1 MFSAFSPSLA
11 LPAYTCCEVRWRS
24 ELAGAGALKQQIE
37 LTALACRLGADNSC
51 RAPRSNG
58 SIPATLAIWTAW
70 AISGSIVA
78 RGSDQVRRGADRD
91 PAEAEETAAPGAAD
105 AAVVARL
112 DPILGEVP
120 VAQMVPAGD
129 QRPSIE
135 TCSRSWNAAPG
146 SSTPKDVLFVGELP
160 KSALGKVLRYR
171 LRELVGSGS

>member
-1 MFSAFSPSLA
+1 MFEASAFGL
-11 LPAYTCCEVRWRS
+11 S
-24 ELAGAGALKQQIE
+24 EQQIE
-37 LTALACRLGADNSC
+37 LTALACRLGADSSC

-58 SIPATLAIWTAW
+58 SIPAISAIWTAW